1 MTPEFAIATRDELW
15 SRGRLIEQRLSYGEA
30 IRNGNE
36 IEARDV
42 RDDALVAACDAL
54 MESMRAC
61 ILDDLRMRLVA
72 TASTEG
78 ESRTITVTLHD
89 HSIVT
94 TPEHLLEDMEVL
106 RSGVRR
112 EEPPLST
119 RQLLPPHT
127 TMLWRNGTAAV
138 LLHESVGHPLEHE
151 RTSVLPPWL
160 HVDIPLQLRR
170 ATFRDVPLLRMQHVF
185 AEQVHAPFALPEER
199 IEVLLIDGGHYEPL
213 TDVVTLHV
221 GAADLVERGSS
232 RRLAPFTFEA
242 SRHDI
247 RFIGASG
254 EPLRYPGV
262 VCSREGQELVVP
274 SHAPLLLTE
283 LA

>member
-1 MTPEFAIATRDELW
+1 MTTDRFAIATRDEVW
-15 SRGRLIEQRLSYGEA
+15 SRGRIVEQRLSYGEA
-30 IRNGNE
+30 IQHGSE
-36 IEARDV
+36 IEASDA
-42 RDDALVAACDAL
+42 RDDALVAACTSA

-61 ILDDLRMRLVA
+61 VLDDVRMRLVA
-72 TASTEG
+72 TASTDG
-78 ESRTITVTLHD
+78 DSQTITVTLHD

-94 TPEHLLEDMEVL
+94 TPEHLSEDM
-106 RSGVRR
+106 
-112 EEPPLST
+112 
-119 RQLLPPHT
+119 QLLRNAGVPLASPAASRRLPL
-127 TMLWRNGTAAV
+127 LWKHGTAAV
-138 LLHESVGHPLEHE
+138 LLHECAGHPLEHDRE
-151 RTSVLPPWL
+151 AILPSWL
-160 HVDIPLQLRR
+160 HVDIPRKPRR

-185 AEQVHAPFALPEER
+185 AEQHDAPFALPGER
-199 IEVLLIDGGHYEPL
+199 IEILLIDGGHYEPL

-221 GAADLVERGSS
+221 GAADLVEGNDR

-247 RFIGASG
+247 RFLGASG
-254 EPLRYPGV
+254 APLRYPGV